1 MQNVLEAF
9 TLLLS
14 QNKLCK
20 CTKVQYFI
28 NVRKLLLLRC
38 WHGQGFEWFIVLLGP
53 LTCLMWCCFNC
64 RNRITKAQKILMRN
78 KTDLHFLR
86 WPKKLTHPW
95 VCNRRSPCFYSFIP
109 FILPHLKFNMT
120 VPEEDAIFK
129 LACFTIFLLELWGW
143 SKKINMELKSHLARS
158 PFKGL
163 PPR

>member
-38 WHGQGFEWFIVLLGP
+38 WHVQGFEWFIVLLGP
-53 LTCLMWCCFNC
+53 LMWCCFNC

-86 WPKKLTHPW
+86 WPKKLTILEF
-95 VCNRRSPCFYSFIP
+95 VTAGLLV